1 MNITSSFNGLFVYRL
16 GHWTFTPVR
25 GVRFPYRLPFYVWLF
40 NEEKQLGGGYITKI
54 PLELEVLLKNF
65 LVAGLESGILC
76 LLGGQSI
83 Q

>member
-1 MNITSSFNGLFVYRL
+1 MK
-16 GHWTFTPVR
+16 
-25 GVRFPYRLPFYVWLF
+25 FYVWLF

-65 LVAGLESGILC
+65 LVAGLASGILY

>member
-1 MNITSSFNGLFVYRL
+1 MA
-16 GHWTFTPVR
+16 
-25 GVRFPYRLPFYVWLF
+25 LPFYVWLF
-40 NEEKQLGGGYITKI
+40 HEEKQLGGGYITKI

-65 LVAGLESGILC
+65 LVAGLAHGILC